1 MKNQKKE
8 ISEQMKLV
16 LEIINEIPYEEQT
29 KEVRDLIYDLATGRE
44 PIE

>member
-8 ISEQMKLV
+8 ISEQMKLI
-16 LEIINEIPYEEQT
+16 LKIINEIPYEEQT
-29 KEVRDLIYDLATGRE
+29 KEVQDLIYDLATGRE